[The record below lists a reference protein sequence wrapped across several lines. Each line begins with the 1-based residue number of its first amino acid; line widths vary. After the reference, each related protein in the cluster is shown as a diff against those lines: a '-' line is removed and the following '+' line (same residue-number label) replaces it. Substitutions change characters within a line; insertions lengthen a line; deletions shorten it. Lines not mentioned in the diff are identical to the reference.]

1 MAILSLINGEAPSV
15 RECGVHDMT
24 YNIVT
29 CCGRRDTTLVIHDWG
44 SFLGYQFMHLYPS
57 LMTRVVSFD
66 IGSGGHG
73 CLQTNFLAKPR
84 HARPLR

>member
-1 MAILSLINGEAPSV
+1 
-15 RECGVHDMT
+15 MT
-24 YNIVT
+24 YNIVI

-66 IGSGGHG
+66 IGSGGHPNVTY
-73 CLQTNFLAKPR
+73 QAQNNIAWAK
-84 HARPLR
+84 HDTAIARQVRERPS